1 MKSYI
6 LEIIK
11 SSDNWRQEISDLG
24 INIKEDGDLAIFN
37 YGIDVDNFNPVVREA
52 RGIIID
58 TKELRVVCWPFSRF
72 FNSYQPEA
80 AEIDWNSCRVEDKID
95 GSIIKLYYYE
105 GGWRWATNGCINA
118 WEASVSS
125 CPQFNFL
132 DLIMMAV
139 NYNDIDFDYL
149 NKNYTYM
156 FELVSPFN
164 QIVVKYPYTKLYHI
178 GTRHNEIGEEI
189 RWNIGVERPKTYE
202 IYSLE
207 DCLKAADSLND
218 TYNDVRLEGFVVVD
232 NNWNRIKIK
241 SPKYLM
247 LHHTW
252 NNGNINKEKMLEMIR
267 TTDLPI
273 EEICNEFDR
282 IAPHVMYY
290 KYRLVEFE
298 HQVAQF
304 IDYVR
309 GLYEEYEH
317 DKKAV
322 ALTIKDNPLSGF
334 GFESIKPDKINLS
347 AKELVGSMQTSKLCK
362 YIPDYVEEVL
372 F

>member
-11 SSDNWRQEISDLG
+11 SSDNWKQQIQDLG
-24 INIKEDGDLAIFN
+24 INIKEDGDLVIFN
-37 YGIDVDNFNPVVREA
+37 YGFDVDNFNPVVREA

-80 AEIDWNSCRVEDKID
+80 AEINWDSCRVEDKID
-95 GSIIKLYYYE
+95 GSIVKCYWYDGE
-105 GGWRWATNGCINA
+105 WRWATNGCINA
-118 WEASVSS
+118 KEAPVSS
-125 CPQFNFL
+125 SPQFNFL
-132 DLIMMAV
+132 DLIMTAI

-149 NKNYTYM
+149 DKNYTYM

-164 QIVVKYPYTKLYHI
+164 QIVIKYPQTKLYHI
-178 GTRHNEIGEEI
+178 GTRHNIIGEEI
-189 RWNIGVERPKTYE
+189 RWYIGVERPKTYE

-218 TYNDVRLEGFVVVD
+218 KYNDVQLEGFVVVD
-232 NNWNRIKIK
+232 SNWNRIKIK

-252 NNGNINKEKMLEMIR
+252 NNGNASKDKILKMLIQTE
-267 TTDLPI
+267 LPI
-273 EEICNEFDR
+273 EDICEEFNR
-282 IAPHVMYY
+282 IAPQIMYY

-298 HQVAQF
+298 YRVVKF
-304 IDYVR
+304 IDYTR

-322 ALTIKDNPLSGF
+322 ALTIKNNKLSSF
-334 GFESIKPDKINLS
+334 GFESIKPDRINYS
-347 AKELVGSMQTSKLCK
+347 AKELINDMEVSRLCK
-362 YIPDYVEEVL
+362 FIPDYVEEIE